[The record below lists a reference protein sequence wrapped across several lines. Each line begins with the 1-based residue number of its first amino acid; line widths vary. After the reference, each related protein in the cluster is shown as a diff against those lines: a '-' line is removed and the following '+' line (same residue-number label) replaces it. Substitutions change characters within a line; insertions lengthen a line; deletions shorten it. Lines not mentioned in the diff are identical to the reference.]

1 MRSFSIAMVAACPFP
16 ANHGTPGLIRETSQ
30 AISALGHKVH
40 VVTYPMGQD
49 IPVQGLTIHR
59 VSGILTPRRITVG
72 PTYYKPFLDALL
84 VVKLCRVVAKEK
96 IDIIHAHNYEG
107 ALAGYIAKKVTGRPM
122 IYNAVN
128 TMRDELP
135 TYGFIR
141 PKFLAIQFAALLDN
155 LVPRMGDHVIA
166 ISEDLHRDLLQKGI
180 RNDRLSL
187 VPAGVDA
194 ALFENK
200 DPNVM
205 RSRYKIGS
213 RPLVVYTGTLDTFQ
227 RIDLLLIA
235 MRLVIDKIP
244 EAMLLIAGN
253 IIRAS
258 DLAQFSDLAREL
270 GIAPNVI
277 FTDERPLEEM
287 PYFLA
292 SADVAVAPR
301 PSCPG
306 FPIKLLNY
314 MAAAKPIV
322 VFHGSAKG
330 LQNMQNA
337 IVVPDQDSQEY
348 GRAILTILQDP
359 PLALALG
366 SNARQTVQRTFDWP
380 TLARKIERIYAELG
394 P

>member
-1 MRSFSIAMVAACPFP
+1 
-16 ANHGTPGLIRETSQ
+16 
-30 AISALGHKVH
+30 
-40 VVTYPMGQD
+40 
-49 IPVQGLTIHR
+49 
-59 VSGILTPRRITVG
+59 
-72 PTYYKPFLDALL
+72 
-84 VVKLCRVVAKEK
+84 
-96 IDIIHAHNYEG
+96 
-107 ALAGYIAKKVTGRPM
+107 
-122 IYNAVN
+122 
-128 TMRDELP
+128 
-135 TYGFIR
+135 
-141 PKFLAIQFAALLDN
+141 
-155 LVPRMGDHVIA
+155 MGDHVIA

-180 RNDRLSL
+180 RTDRLSL